1 MTNSHVP
8 LDGEDDQLTRALAGL
23 VAEPPPG
30 FVGRLFAEWVRVPG
44 PIGPLFVASTSRG
57 ISYVTLADV
66 VDDDPDRFAEVF
78 RDRFGRPLR
87 PASRPPA
94 GLLSALRSGRS
105 AGLRFDLGGL
115 SEFEQ
120 AVLGKALEIPRSET
134 RPYAWIASEIGR
146 PGAVRA
152 AGSALGRNPVP
163 ILIPCHRVVRSD
175 GEAGNYAFGPDLKQ
189 RLLREEAVDL
199 EDVRRLAGVGVHYV
213 GSDTTG
219 VVCYPTCH
227 NARRITA
234 AHRAG
239 FRTLGQAIEAGFRP
253 CRHCRPAVVQSA

>member
-44 PIGPLFVASTSRG
+44 PIAPLFVASTSRG

-105 AGLRFDLGGL
+105 AGLRVELGGL
-115 SEFEQ
+115 SGCE
-120 AVLGKALEIPRSET
+120 P
-134 RPYAWIASEIGR
+134 
-146 PGAVRA
+146 
-152 AGSALGRNPVP
+152 AG
-163 ILIPCHRVVRSD
+163 
-175 GEAGNYAFGPDLKQ
+175 
-189 RLLREEAVDL
+189 
-199 EDVRRLAGVGVHYV
+199 
-213 GSDTTG
+213 
-219 VVCYPTCH
+219 
-227 NARRITA
+227 
-234 AHRAG
+234 
-239 FRTLGQAIEAGFRP
+239 
-253 CRHCRPAVVQSA
+253 